1 MEGVAAALP
10 HCRTM
15 LTAGEKGICTL
26 QVLCEAMGM
35 DAPHVFGSSLG
46 SGLRLVGIYPL
57 LIKLAQSQVCP

>member
-1 MEGVAAALP
+1 VEGVAAALP

-35 DAPHVFGSSLG
+35 DAPHVFDSW
-46 SGLRLVGIYPL
+46 SGAGWNLTSTY
-57 LIKLAQSQVCP
+57 

>member
-1 MEGVAAALP
+1 
-10 HCRTM
+10 M

-26 QVLCEAMGM
+26 QVLCKAMGM

-46 SGLRLVGIYPL
+46 SGLGLVGIYPL